1 MDLGLNGKVAL
12 VTGGTKGLGHA
23 IARELASE
31 GAAVAICARNA
42 DEVASVVRSL
52 EGTGVP
58 VYGQRADVTVP
69 EEVQDFVARAARE
82 LGAVDI
88 LVNNAGRAHPGDFE
102 TLTDDDW
109 QADIDVKL
117 FSMIRCSRAVLPHM
131 RKRGGGRIINIG
143 AVYAKYPDPTFF
155 ATSVVR
161 ASCQNFNKTLA
172 LQLAKEN
179 ILVNLVNIGYV
190 ATAQW
195 EDIRRSAAPETSQNE
210 FFDLLAAREVPLGRF
225 GRDDEVSGLV
235 AFLASERST
244 YITGAA
250 IDVAGGMGKYV

>member
-1 MDLGLNGKVAL
+1 MELGLSGKVAL
-12 VTGGTKGLGHA
+12 VTGGTKGLGRA
-23 IARELASE
+23 IARELSAE

-42 DEVASVVRSL
+42 EEVGATADELRQQGATVFA
-52 EGTGVP
+52 
-58 VYGQRADVTVP
+58 QAADVTDP
-69 EEVQDFVARAARE
+69 GQVQTFVDHAAHE
-82 LGAVDI
+82 LGGVDI

-102 TLTDDDW
+102 TLSDADW
-109 QADIDVKL
+109 QADVDVKL

-161 ASCQNFNKTLA
+161 ASCQNLSKTLA
-172 LQLAKEN
+172 LQLAKDK

-195 EDIRRSAAPETSQNE
+195 ENIHHRRAPEMTQTE
-210 FFDLLAAREVPLGRF
+210 FFHALAAEEVPLGRF

-235 AFLASERST
+235 AFLASARST